1 MRRIVIG
8 VVVGFVVSLSAVRA
22 AHAQQDLEVVPEE
35 IAQQV
40 VEASV
45 EELKKVIDAQL
56 KVEVDA
62 SKSTIV
68 GGPELGGIAFLAHK
82 NVTEDAIKKSDKE
95 VAPLGVLG
103 LYRLSLVAD
112 KKSVPADKLRSGVI
126 VIEGMTFEVSFCF
139 VGVKTEQDGKR
150 QLVIYGK
157 DKEPIVKLPLSD
169 FETKVDRPVA
179 IECKVGNGDGTLNL
193 NVLKKF
199 QAIVPLKQA
208 S

>member
-1 MRRIVIG
+1 MHRIVVG
-8 VVVGFVVSLSAVRA
+8 FVVGFVVSLSAVRT

-45 EELKKVIDAQL
+45 EELKKVTDAPF

-62 SKSTIV
+62 SKSTVV
-68 GGPELGGIAFLAHK
+68 GGLEVGGIAFLAHK
-82 NVTEDAIKKSDKE
+82 NVTEDALKKSDKE

-103 LYRLSLVAD
+103 LYRLSLLAD
-112 KKSVPADKLRSGVI
+112 KKTVPADKLRAGII
-126 VIEGMTFEVSFCF
+126 VIEGTTLEVSFCF

-150 QLVIYGK
+150 QLLIYGK
-157 DKEPIVKLPLSD
+157 DKEPLVKLPLSD

-179 IECKVGNGDGTLNL
+179 IECKVGNGDGTLHL
-193 NVLKKF
+193 NVLRKF